1 VGWDVWLCGL
11 GVVVLGWAVFAH
23 GAGRPDALRQLA
35 ESRINQSLAEAGYG
49 WARVKVDGSVGVLT
63 GTAPDPISRTALVD
77 LAQDVVEP
85 YAGLPGVFWPL
96 EDRTRLNEQLPAR
109 PPAPPPEPEVDL
121 LAELP
126 APSAGASQS
135 KGPTLAA
142 CSQAFRTVQESRPVR
157 FKPGSAA
164 LDRANSQSLQQLA
177 ALALRCSNWRVIVE
191 APLDS
196 TGARRGDVALGE
208 RRAAAIAAALMV
220 DGVPAR
226 QIEAVSQKPEA
237 IETALA
243 DAVDAAATAAS
254 ASMSTSTATSAS
266 DAAASTAAVAVKP
279 AARPANRNRVEF
291 RLAALTAR

>member
-1 VGWDVWLCGL
+1 MERARTGRGVGWDVWLCAL

-23 GAGRPDALRQLA
+23 GAGRPDTLRQLA
-35 ESRINQSLAEAGYG
+35 ESRINQSLADAGYG
-49 WARVKVDGSVGVLT
+49 WANVKVEGSTGVLS

-77 LAQDVVEP
+77 LAHEVVEP
-85 YAGLPGVFWPL
+85 YAGLPGVFWAL
-96 EDRTRLNEQLPAR
+96 EDHTRLNEQLPPR
-109 PPAPPPEPEVDL
+109 PPKPAPEPEVDL
-121 LAELP
+121 LADLP
-126 APSAGASQS
+126 APGAGKSRG

-142 CSQAFRTVQESRPVR
+142 CSKAFQTVQETRPVR
-157 FKPGSAA
+157 FRPGSAR

-220 DGVPAR
+220 DGVPAG
-226 QIEAVSQKPEA
+226 QIEALAQAPEA

-243 DAVDAAATAAS
+243 EAAASSS
-254 ASMSTSTATSAS
+254 AP
-266 DAAASTAAVAVKP
+266 AASTASVAVRP
-279 AARPANRNRVEF
+279 EARLASRNRVEF
-291 RLAALTAR
+291 RLAALTPR